1 MSPTLTRSDWNGL
14 LKDRRPTAPDVELK
28 ATLQKSSEG
37 GSGAFLGLADDRQRY
52 WIKTINNAQGERVPI
67 TEQIVGR
74 IGSLINA
81 PTCSVKTIGIDA
93 NFVGWE
99 FKSGNKLEQGI
110 AHASLHVED
119 AVLNRALD
127 HRSDDDNVRRHAFIF
142 ALYDWCWG
150 GDIQGL
156 LEASNK
162 NTFYSHDHGW
172 YLPPNGAQWNI
183 AELEDKVDTPHEM
196 QKNDDGKVQSVAE
209 EIAVAIEAVQKEEI
223 LEALSCI
230 PSTWPVSDDE
240 LECVGFFLEKRT
252 TAVAERIRM
261 RFRRSQ

>member
-1 MSPTLTRSDWNGL
+1 MSPSITRPDWNGL
-14 LKDRRPTAPDVELK
+14 LKDQRPAAPDIELK

-37 GSGAFLGLADDRQRY
+37 GSGAFLGLADDGQRY

-74 IGSLINA
+74 IGSLIDA
-81 PTCSVKTIGIDA
+81 PTCRVQTIGIDS

-99 FKSGNKLEQGI
+99 FKSGKKLEQGI

-127 HRSDDDNVRRHAFIF
+127 HRVDDDNVKRHAFVF

-156 LEASNK
+156 LAAKEENK
-162 NTFYSHDHGW
+162 FYSHDHGW
-172 YLPPNGAQWNI
+172 YLPPEGAQWNI
-183 AELEDKVDTPHEM
+183 AELEAKVDTAHEM
-196 QKNDDGKVQSVAE
+196 QKNEDGIDHSAADEVAM
-209 EIAVAIEAVQKEEI
+209 ALEAVQKENI
-223 LEALSCI
+223 RNALSCI
-230 PSTWPVSDDE
+230 PSAWPVNDAE

-252 TAVAERIRM
+252 AAVAQRIRQ
-261 RFRRSQ
+261 RFRRT